1 MTVAILAAFA
11 LGIALPHLMSL
22 DGTRP
27 ITAALLWLTSLS
39 LRLLLGVFVVL
50 WVLLVLPT
58 TEIYKVL
65 VHWCVHA
72 EAHSIGI
79 HFDVQGH
86 AVGWVASWFPL
97 VALVGAVA
105 LALTRT
111 VRAVRSVDQ
120 AVATDALGHG
130 PGDSLIVGGPEILL
144 AATGFA
150 RPRVLIST
158 GALAALDDEEL
169 AAGLAHESGHIARR
183 HHVVLA
189 YAACCR
195 AGGRLIPGTRRA
207 VDELHFHIERDADEW
222 ALRRDHD
229 PFALASAICKAATM
243 SGASDGVLT
252 ALGGGA
258 LDRRLDRLASLDAPA
273 TKPLYRRVV
282 DCGAI
287 IVCCLAVAAS
297 IAIPAEALGAVGG
310 DVPPHGHHH
319 CVS

>member
-1 MTVAILAAFA
+1 MTAAILAAFA
-11 LGIALPHLMSL
+11 LGIAFPHLLSL
-22 DGTRP
+22 DRTRP
-27 ITAALLWLTSLS
+27 VTAALLWLTSLS
-39 LRLLLGVFVVL
+39 LRMVLGVFAAL

-58 TEIYKVL
+58 TEAYKFL
-65 VHWCVHA
+65 THWCVHA

-79 HFDVQGH
+79 HVDVQGH
-86 AVGWVASWFPL
+86 AVGWVAVWLPL
-97 VALVGAVA
+97 VVIAGAIGLEFIRTVQAIRSVEHAVA
-105 LALTRT
+105 SDT
-111 VRAVRSVDQ
+111 
-120 AVATDALGHG
+120 LGHG
-130 PGDSLIVGGPEILL
+130 PGDSVIVGGPEVLL

-150 RPRVLIST
+150 HPRVVVST
-158 GALAALDDEEL
+158 GALTALDDEEL

-207 VDELHFHIERDADEW
+207 VDELRFHIERDADEW

-243 SGASDGVLT
+243 SGGNEGVLT
-252 ALGGGA
+252 ALTGGA
-258 LDRRLDRLASLDAPA
+258 LDRRLDRLASLGAPA
-273 TKPLYRRVV
+273 SKPLYRRLV
-282 DCGAI
+282 DCAAI
-287 IVCCLAVAAS
+287 AVCCLAVASS

>member
-1 MTVAILAAFA
+1 MTAAILAAFA
-11 LGIALPHLMSL
+11 FGIALPHLLSL

-27 ITAALLWLTSLS
+27 VTAALLWLTSLS
-39 LRLLLGVFVVL
+39 LRLVLGMFVIL
-50 WVLLVLPT
+50 WVLIALPT
-58 TEIYKVL
+58 TEAYKFL
-65 VHWCVHA
+65 THWCVHA

-79 HFDVQGH
+79 HVDVQGH
-86 AVGWVASWFPL
+86 AVGWVASWFPML
-97 VALVGAVA
+97 AFVGAIGFA
-105 LALTRT
+105 LIRT
-111 VRAVRSVDQ
+111 VRAVRSVQ
-120 AVATDALGHG
+120 RVVASDSLGHG
-130 PGDSLIVGGPEILL
+130 PGDSVIVGGAEVLL

-158 GALAALDDEEL
+158 GALTALDDEEL

-195 AGGRLIPGTRRA
+195 AAGRLIPGTRRA
-207 VDELHFHIERDADEW
+207 VEELHFHIERDADDW
-222 ALRRDHD
+222 ALRRNHD

-243 SGASDGVLT
+243 SGGNDGVLT
-252 ALGGGA
+252 ALAGGA
-258 LDRRLDRLASLDAPA
+258 LDRRLDRLSALEAPA
-273 TKPLYRRVV
+273 RKPLYRRIA

-287 IVCCLAVAAS
+287 VVCCLAVAAS